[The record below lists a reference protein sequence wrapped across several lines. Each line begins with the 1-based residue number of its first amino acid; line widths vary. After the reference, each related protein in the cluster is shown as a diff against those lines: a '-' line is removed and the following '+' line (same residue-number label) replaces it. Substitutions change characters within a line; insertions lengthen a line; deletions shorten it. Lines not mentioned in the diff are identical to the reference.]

1 MFKRAN
7 NLSLKVFI
15 GSMLWFQSTLAEAA
29 ASTGGNISDRL
40 KALNGE
46 FTTAGAFLV
55 GLFALVGL
63 GLMGIGG
70 MGLYKFF
77 KTEGGGQGQ
86 SIKGPLSA
94 FVIGTILLG
103 LSVFKGL
110 VSTSILGG
118 DPGLNGTGSGFLNG
132 GSGQMTN
139 F

>member
-7 NLSLKVFI
+7 DLSLKVFI

-29 ASTGGNISDRL
+29 STSNISSRL
-40 KALNGE
+40 GSLNKE

-94 FVIGTILLG
+94 FVIGVILLG

-110 VSTSILGG
+110 VSTSILGSSA
-118 DPGLNGTGSGFLNG
+118 PS
-132 GSGQMTN
+132 TN
-139 F
+139 FITTGNLGGNQITGF